1 MVGVKRRQRASRVAM
16 QLSPERFLISE
27 GRHGNSHGRQH
38 HAEHKWR
45 VLYGTAG
52 AKSQS
57 CLTLWLISQLGR
69 AYCFL
74 ETSTLHRL
82 EDGDGRMSNRQSD
95 SFIVP
100 RNLGNAS
107 GGKVAI

>member
-1 MVGVKRRQRASRVAM
+1 MR
-16 QLSPERFLISE
+16 LSLERFLKSE

-69 AYCFL
+69 ACHFL
-74 ETSTLHRL
+74 ETSTLHQL
-82 EDGDGRMSNRQSD
+82 EDGEGWTSDRQSD
-95 SFIVP
+95 SFIGP
-100 RNLGNAS
+100 RILGNAS
-107 GGKVAI
+107 GGKVAT